1 MPSRF
6 FGNWLQAYLDFS
18 GPTTEAPTDFNF
30 WTGVWA
36 IGGALRRKVFLDMGH
51 FQWVPNFYIFL
62 VAPPGI
68 VSKSTTLNIGASML
82 REIEA
87 VKFGPEAVTWQA
99 LVEALAGARE
109 EVSLEGNVGL
119 KIETVLFP
127 MSCISIAAG
136 ELGTL
141 IQPSNREM
149 IDALVSLWDGKQ
161 APWEKWTKT
170 SGRDLIVNPFI
181 NIASCTTPSWIA
193 QNFPEE
199 LVGGGFISRCLFIY
213 GEKKRELIAYP
224 MDKLPPDFVATR
236 TKLIHDLEII
246 STLAGRVKL
255 TKDALD
261 YGRSWYDIHNTEMA
275 SPETARFATYRARKQ
290 THIHKLA
297 IVLSA
302 AERDDLIVDAKTL
315 EKAKNLVELT
325 EPSLKKVFD
334 AIGLEGAG
342 KRLSLVMQILLSH
355 GKMTKTALF
364 ALLCYKMSS
373 EEFDLAV
380 QAGQRAN
387 LIKLYTNAT
396 DVYVALL

>member
-1 MPSRF
+1 
-6 FGNWLQAYLDFS
+6 
-18 GPTTEAPTDFNF
+18 
-30 WTGVWA
+30 
-36 IGGALRRKVFLDMGH
+36 
-51 FQWVPNFYIFL
+51 
-62 VAPPGI
+62 
-68 VSKSTTLNIGASML
+68 ML